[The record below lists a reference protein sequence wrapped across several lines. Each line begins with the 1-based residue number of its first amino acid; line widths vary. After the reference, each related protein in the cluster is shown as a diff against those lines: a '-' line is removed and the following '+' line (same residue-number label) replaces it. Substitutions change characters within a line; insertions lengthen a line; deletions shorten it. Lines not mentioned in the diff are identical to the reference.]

1 MRTEASIPLRGL
13 LAIARL
19 LVPWVIGSTNVP
31 RLLEVFRELIIGV
44 IVDTMVL
51 ALGIFGLITAA
62 CIALL

>member
-1 MRTEASIPLRGL
+1 MRTEASIPLRSL

-19 LVPWVIGSTNVP
+19 LVPWVVGSTNVP